1 MMACYGCPAG
11 SGGCYDLDLPDAGG
25 DTTGDTTGDTG
36 NADGG
41 APD

>member
-11 SGGCYDLDLPDAGG
+11 GGCYDLDPPDAG
-25 DTTGDTTGDTG
+25 GDTTGDTG